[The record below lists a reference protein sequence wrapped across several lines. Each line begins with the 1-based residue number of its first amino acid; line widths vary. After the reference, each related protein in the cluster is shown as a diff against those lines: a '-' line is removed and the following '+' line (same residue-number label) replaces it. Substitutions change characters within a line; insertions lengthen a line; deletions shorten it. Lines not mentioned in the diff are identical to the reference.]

1 MNFVVIG
8 APLSGKG
15 TLSKLLSNHL
25 QIPHISMGDLLRN
38 IAKGENKFSVYI
50 SNQMKEGK
58 LINDDLVKI
67 ILEDRLNKEDCKNG
81 FVLDGYP
88 RNIEQAKNLDDII
101 KVDHVIYAT
110 VSEVTIMKRLTS
122 RYVCPTCGANYNT
135 ETYDKNYCEK
145 CKVRLVKR
153 DDDNETTLL
162 SRVKDFNENTIPA
175 LEKYM
180 IENRLVTISN
190 EGDINEVFEELKG
203 KLNI

>member
-8 APLSGKG
+8 SPLSGKG
-15 TLSKLLSNHL
+15 TISKLLSQHL

-38 IAKGENKFSVYI
+38 IAKCNNKYSIYI
-50 SNQMKEGK
+50 SNQIQSGK

-67 ILEDRLNKEDCKNG
+67 ILEDRLNKPDCKKG

-88 RNIEQAKNLDDII
+88 RNLEQSKNLDEII
-101 KVDHVIYAT
+101 KVDKIIYTT
-110 VSEVTIMKRLTS
+110 VSEITVIKRMATRYICPKCGLTYS
-122 RYVCPTCGANYNT
+122 T
-135 ETYDKNYCEK
+135 EKYDKNYCEK
-145 CKVRLVKR
+145 CKERLVKR

-162 SRVKDFNENTIPA
+162 SRVKDFNDNTLPV

-180 IENRLVTISN
+180 VENKLVTISN
-190 EGDINEVFEELKG
+190 EGDINDVFEELKG

>member
-15 TLSKLLSNHL
+15 TISKLLSQHL

-38 IAKGENKFSVYI
+38 IAKCNNKYSIYI
-50 SNQMKEGK
+50 SNQIQSGK

-67 ILEDRLNKEDCKNG
+67 ILEDRLNKPDCKKG

-88 RNIEQAKNLDDII
+88 RNLEQSKNLDEII
-101 KVDHVIYAT
+101 KVDKIIYTT
-110 VSEVTIMKRLTS
+110 VSEITVIKRMATRYICPKCGLTYS
-122 RYVCPTCGANYNT
+122 T
-135 ETYDKNYCEK
+135 EKYDKNYCEK
-145 CKVRLVKR
+145 CKERLVKR

-162 SRVKDFNENTIPA
+162 SRVKDFNDNTLPV

-180 IENRLVTISN
+180 VENKLVTISN
-190 EGDINEVFEELKG
+190 EGDINDVFEELKG